1 MQRLVAH
8 NQPMVT
14 LPSIIPIPREALSVC
29 SRDPFG
35 ALATERASSLDPN
48 GLAVVPKRP
57 RERTEKASPR
67 GWQVARA
74 GKETPDDEGPR
85 HLLVSGP
92 FECAQ
97 FSASTCLD
105 QESETGAS

>member
-1 MQRLVAH
+1 MQRRVAH
-8 NQPMVT
+8 NQQMVT
-14 LPSIIPIPREALSVC
+14 LPSIIPIPREALSAC

-35 ALATERASSLDPN
+35 VLATERASSLDPN

-57 RERTEKASPR
+57 REHTEKASPR

-74 GKETPDDEGPR
+74 GETPDDEGPR

-92 FECAQ
+92 FRCSQ
-97 FSASTCLD
+97 VSASACLD